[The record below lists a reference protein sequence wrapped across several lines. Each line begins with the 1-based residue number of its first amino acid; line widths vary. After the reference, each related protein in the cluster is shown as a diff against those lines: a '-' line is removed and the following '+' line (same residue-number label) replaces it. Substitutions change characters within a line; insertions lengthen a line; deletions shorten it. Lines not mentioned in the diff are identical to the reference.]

1 MYGRWEKIDEGYG
14 KAVLGYFGKT
24 PLPPD
29 PEVVK
34 KASEQLNKPV
44 FTGEPLEAA
53 PKNIEPAKKALEERN
68 LPVTDEN
75 IFIVLASMVP
85 GKRMEL
91 NEGIRLLTGEVKI
104 DIPLKKKDEP
114 KKEEKP
120 KEILAESVITEPV
133 RTKCTVEENGKTRTF
148 IITSEP
154 ISKPAASTGKVVMTQ
169 TVLDS
174 ENVKSTPI
182 FHPFEGIVQVVDIV
196 VHEGDSVREGQ
207 TVAFVE
213 AMKAKH
219 QIKSLVEG
227 IVTKVNVKIGD
238 EINSST
244 PIIILN

>member
-1 MYGRWEKIDEGYG
+1 
-14 KAVLGYFGKT
+14 YFGKT

-44 FTGEPLEAA
+44 FTGDPLEAA
-53 PKNIEPAKKALEERN
+53 PKNIEPARKALEERN
-68 LPVTDEN
+68 LPVNDEN

-85 GKRMEL
+85 GKKMEL
-91 NEGIRLLTGEVKI
+91 NEGIRLLMGQGKI
-104 DIPLKKKDEP
+104 DIPLKKKEEP

-120 KEILAESVITEPV
+120 KEVVAESVPQGPV
-133 RTKCTVEENGKTRTF
+133 RTRCTVEENGKTRIF
-148 IITSEP
+148 IVTSEP
-154 ISKPAASTGKVVMTQ
+154 ISTPSTSVGKVIMAQ

-174 ENVKSTPI
+174 EAVKSTPI
-182 FHPFEGIVQVVDIV
+182 FHPFEGIVQVVDV
-196 VHEGDSVREGQ
+196 LVHEGESVKSGQ

-219 QIKSLVEG
+219 HIKSQVDG